1 MTAGAMKASHP
12 TDIHPRVGV
21 TFDAVLSLRVGGMEG
36 REVARK
42 TVKVG
47 SNDVNIV
54 PSSVSD
60 LRPLCR
66 LV

>member
-1 MTAGAMKASHP
+1 MTGRTVKTTHP
-12 TDIHPRVGV
+12 SNVDTGLIV
-21 TFDAVLSLRVGGMEG
+21 TFDTVLGLWLGSMEG
-36 REVARK
+36 WEVARK
-42 TVKVG
+42 TLKFG
-47 SNDVNIV
+47 THDVDIV